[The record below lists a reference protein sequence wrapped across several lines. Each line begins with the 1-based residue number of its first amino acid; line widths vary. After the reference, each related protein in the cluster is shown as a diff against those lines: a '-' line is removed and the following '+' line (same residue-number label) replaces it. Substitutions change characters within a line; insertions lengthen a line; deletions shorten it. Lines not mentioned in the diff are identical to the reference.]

1 MKYHIFAKLL
11 GRILKNKI
19 SSQFLILFII
29 LNNYLFKFCQ
39 NILYLLMNKY
49 YFCMRF
55 NQIL

>member
-1 MKYHIFAKLL
+1 MKYHIFAELL

>member
-1 MKYHIFAKLL
+1 MKYHIFAELL

-55 NQIL
+55 NQII